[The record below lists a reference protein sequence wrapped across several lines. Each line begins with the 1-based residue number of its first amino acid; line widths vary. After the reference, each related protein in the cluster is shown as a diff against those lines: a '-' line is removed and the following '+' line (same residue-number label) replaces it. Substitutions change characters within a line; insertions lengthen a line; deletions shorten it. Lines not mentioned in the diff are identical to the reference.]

1 MKTVFEQLT
10 RCELIDRVNSL
21 TENSNRLWGKM
32 NVYQMAKHCTIWF
45 EWVLGKDKPVYKV
58 DFLGKLFGRMALK
71 SNTKDDK
78 PIGKNMPAGK
88 FAIKEKEGDL
98 KEQQII
104 LIKCIE
110 EFENYDNPDFVHD
123 FFGQMTREQIGVF
136 SYKHVD
142 HHLRQFG
149 V

>member
-45 EWVLGKDKPVYKV
+45 EWVLGKDKQVYRV
-58 DFLGKLFGRMALK
+58 DFLGKLLGRMALK

-78 PIGKNMPAGK
+78 TKWKKKPAGQ
-88 FAIKEKEGDL
+88 FWIKEKEG
-98 KEQQII
+98 
-104 LIKCIE
+104 
-110 EFENYDNPDFVHD
+110 
-123 FFGQMTREQIGVF
+123 
-136 SYKHVD
+136 
-142 HHLRQFG
+142 
-149 V
+149 